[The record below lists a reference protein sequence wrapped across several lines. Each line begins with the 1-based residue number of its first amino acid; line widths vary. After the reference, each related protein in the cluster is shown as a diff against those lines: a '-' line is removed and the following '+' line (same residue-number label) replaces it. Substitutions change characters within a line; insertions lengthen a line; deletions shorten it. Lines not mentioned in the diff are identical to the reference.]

1 MSNYFGIIKT
11 KAQALALAT
20 KLEKENGS
28 QKALDAAKMLRNN
41 WHYIVARPAIQ
52 PELIALANSTPLH
65 RKNSIVNK
73 IIEGEE
79 KMTIEKAKR
88 IIGNQATWA
97 LKNMV
102 KALKILPR
110 LNTPEDNERLEAA
123 QIILRSRREK

>member
-1 MSNYFGIIKT
+1 MSAYFGTIKT
-11 KAQALALAT
+11 KAHALALAK
-20 KLEKENGS
+20 KLEEENGS

-41 WHYIVARPAIQ
+41 WHYIAARPAIQ

-79 KMTIEKAKR
+79 KMTREKAKR
-88 IIGNQATWA
+88 IVGNQATWA

-102 KALKILPR
+102 KALKMLPR
-110 LNTPEDNERLEAA
+110 LNTPEDEERLEAA
-123 QIILRSRREK
+123 QIILRSRRI

>member
-1 MSNYFGIIKT
+1 MSTYFGTIKT

-28 QKALDAAKMLRNN
+28 PRALDAAKMLRNN
-41 WHYIVARPAIQ
+41 WHYFAARPAIQ

-79 KMTIEKAKR
+79 KMTREKAKR
-88 IIGNQATWA
+88 IVGNQATWA

-102 KALKILPR
+102 KALKILPL
-110 LNTPEDNERLEAA
+110 LNTPEDDERLEAA